1 MEYCPISDYLKKHK
15 WLYLTQMYE
24 WKVKIIQIRKNNRN
38 YGIEL
43 SNGEIGPCNPVP
55 SMSEAMAEPL

>member
-1 MEYCPISDYLKKHK
+1 MESENY
-15 WLYLTQMYE
+15 T
-24 WKVKIIQIRKNNRN
+24 QIRKNNRN